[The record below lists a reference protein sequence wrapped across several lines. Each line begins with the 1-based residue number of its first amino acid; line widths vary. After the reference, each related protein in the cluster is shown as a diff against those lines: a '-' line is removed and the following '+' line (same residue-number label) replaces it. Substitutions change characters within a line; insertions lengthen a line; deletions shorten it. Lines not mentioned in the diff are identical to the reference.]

1 MRVYLLSIFCFLN
14 VLCLAQ
20 SSTNSFTDEFN
31 EGSIW
36 PKFDD
41 VEGSGQVVK
50 GKYIL
55 KSKTDDGFP
64 ESCIS
69 PYMDWKQNF
78 GLEVTY
84 TQKTFHAHNI
94 SGLIWAKDENS
105 FNGFFIRMNGFFEI
119 VTIVNDNIQ
128 TTIKDWTKVDM
139 IKTSNHP
146 NTLAISK
153 EGNNY
158 IFYINKKEV
167 FKAPADKFLTHND
180 GMGFIVEGN
189 NTIEVDRFSFEQNV
203 KIKVTPDGLIEKKK
217 EPLGSNINTSYN
229 DLNPIISADGK
240 NLYYAIDNHP
250 SNIGGTAQDVWYSTK
265 VNDTTWNKAKNIG
278 LPINNLEHNGVIS
291 VSPDNNTLY
300 LSGTYKKNGKPQ
312 GAGFSYSNRTHEGW
326 SVPQTIKI
334 KNFYNESEYQE
345 ACIAPNKKTMIFTAK
360 RADSFGKNDLYVTT
374 MIGPDE
380 WSEPINLGPNVNSE
394 QDEASP
400 FLAADGKTM
409 YFSSEGRPGFGD
421 MDVFVTKR
429 LDNSWTK
436 WSEPLN
442 MGPYINTIEF
452 DAYFSVPAKGDY
464 AYLVTSL
471 NTLGAEDIV
480 RITLSESA
488 RPEPV
493 VVIHGKIFDAK
504 TKKPLSADI
513 TYEELP
519 EGKALGNAI
528 SNPSTGEYKIV
539 LPYEK
544 VYGIFA
550 EKAGYLTK
558 NDNIDLTN
566 LHEYQEI
573 EKDFYLVPIEVGEKI
588 VMNNIFFAQGTP
600 NILPNSYP
608 ELDRFVDMLKKN
620 PKMEIEVGGH
630 TDNVGEPALNQILS
644 EQRVV
649 AITKYFVSKG
659 ILAKRMLGKGYG
671 DSQPIASNLKEET
684 RKLNRR
690 VEIKILKK

>member
-1 MRVYLLSIFCFLN
+1 
-14 VLCLAQ
+14 
-20 SSTNSFTDEFN
+20 
-31 EGSIW
+31 
-36 PKFDD
+36 
-41 VEGSGQVVK
+41 
-50 GKYIL
+50 
-55 KSKTDDGFP
+55 
-64 ESCIS
+64 
-69 PYMDWKQNF
+69 
-78 GLEVTY
+78 
-84 TQKTFHAHNI
+84 
-94 SGLIWAKDENS
+94 
-105 FNGFFIRMNGFFEI
+105 
-119 VTIVNDNIQ
+119 
-128 TTIKDWTKVDM
+128 
-139 IKTSNHP
+139 
-146 NTLAISK
+146 
-153 EGNNY
+153 
-158 IFYINKKEV
+158 
-167 FKAPADKFLTHND
+167 
-180 GMGFIVEGN
+180 
-189 NTIEVDRFSFEQNV
+189 
-203 KIKVTPDGLIEKKK
+203 
-217 EPLGSNINTSYN
+217 
-229 DLNPIISADGK
+229 
-240 NLYYAIDNHP
+240 
-250 SNIGGTAQDVWYSTK
+250 
-265 VNDTTWNKAKNIG
+265 
-278 LPINNLEHNGVIS
+278 
-291 VSPDNNTLY
+291 
-300 LSGTYKKNGKPQ
+300 
-312 GAGFSYSNRTHEGW
+312 
-326 SVPQTIKI
+326 
-334 KNFYNESEYQE
+334 
-345 ACIAPNKKTMIFTAK
+345 
-360 RADSFGKNDLYVTT
+360 
-374 MIGPDE
+374 
-380 WSEPINLGPNVNSE
+380 
-394 QDEASP
+394 
-400 FLAADGKTM
+400 
-409 YFSSEGRPGFGD
+409 

-429 LDNSWTK
+429 LDNTWTK

-442 MGPYINTIEF
+442 MGPHINTIEF

-519 EGKALGNAI
+519 GGKALGNAI
-528 SNPSTGEYKIV
+528 SNPTTGEYKIV

-600 NILPNSYP
+600 NILPNSFP

-649 AITKYFVSKG
+649 AITKYFISKG